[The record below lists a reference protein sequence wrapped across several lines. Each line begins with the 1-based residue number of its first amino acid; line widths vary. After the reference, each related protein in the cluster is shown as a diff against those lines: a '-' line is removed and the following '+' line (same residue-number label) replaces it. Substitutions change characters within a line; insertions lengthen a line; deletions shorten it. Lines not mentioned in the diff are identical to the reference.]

1 MESALAEPPPEW
13 LTLGSRIEAARPEGE
28 PQPTTGKTLGLRPVG
43 TTKDIELQG
52 RTIHFPFPLNEIMW
66 LSISPRGDRVA
77 FRRGNFFEVRE
88 VRDDG
93 VLEEKAL
100 PLPYLNY
107 HAPKERRWFFS
118 HWYWLSENELIA
130 DYHRQDQKG
139 DMIVETGLYH
149 YAISSQTLREVML
162 PQDLI
167 NSVDPYFEVI
177 GIAERHVHVR
187 TTAKKVWLKIPD
199 NP

>member
-13 LTLGSRIEAARPEGE
+13 LTLGSRIEATRSEGE
-28 PQPTTGKTLGLRPVG
+28 PQPTTAKTLGLRPVG
-43 TTKDIELQG
+43 TIKDIDLQG
-52 RTIHFPFPLNEIMW
+52 RIIHFPFPLNEIMW

-77 FRRGNFFEVRE
+77 FRRGNLFEVRE

-93 VLEEKAL
+93 VLEEKTL

-107 HAPKERRWFFS
+107 HAPKDRRWFFS
-118 HWYWLSENELIA
+118 HWYWLSEDELIA
-130 DYHRQDQKG
+130 DFHRQDQKG

-162 PQDLI
+162 PQNLI
-167 NSVDPYFEVI
+167 NSADPYLEVV
-177 GIAERHVHVR
+177 GIAERHIHVR
-187 TTAKKVWLKIPD
+187 TMTQEVWLKLP
-199 NP
+199 NTP